1 MEIGMIGLGKMG
13 FNIALRLKESFN
25 VAGCDTNRDALKR
38 AKSSG
43 LKAYINIDEML
54 GFFTERKIV
63 WIMVPTGEIRDRV
76 LEELFSTLNQN
87 DIIIDGTNSH
97 YKSSI
102 AYYEKFKGKNISY
115 LDVGVSGGIYGL
127 DRGYCLMV
135 GGDRENFNELID
147 VFTILTAKDGFTYTG
162 KAGSGHYVKMVHNAI
177 EYGMMESLAEG
188 IELLKEGH
196 FKDLDIKNICKTWNN
211 GSIVAS
217 FLLET
222 IYNALNKDIDI
233 NMVKPYVADT
243 GEGKWAALE
252 AIEHKIPA
260 FNIIQSLLNRFLSQK
275 DEPYLFKILALMRNE
290 FGGHELKKK

>member
-1 MEIGMIGLGKMG
+1 MIGLGKMG